1 MLSKR
6 KKHLAAQIA
15 LGLALAL
22 PMGTAFA
29 AEGAINVSGS
39 ENSVT
44 RDESLNVVANGGYG
58 VSATK
63 GATVSLNG
71 KEISVSVVSEGAVSR
86 AVGAINGSDN
96 GGIIN
101 LGSQAT
107 ESIKINSK
115 SNKDAYGLFAVRDAK
130 KTGSVSVINVNGK
143 NHR

>member
-71 KEISVSVVSEGAVSR
+71 KKF
-86 AVGAINGSDN
+86 
-96 GGIIN
+96 
-101 LGSQAT
+101 L
-107 ESIKINSK
+107 
-115 SNKDAYGLFAVRDAK
+115 YL
-130 KTGSVSVINVNGK
+130 
-143 NHR
+143 

>member
-44 RDESLNVVANGGYG
+44 RDES
-58 VSATK
+58 
-63 GATVSLNG
+63 
-71 KEISVSVVSEGAVSR
+71 
-86 AVGAINGSDN
+86 
-96 GGIIN
+96 
-101 LGSQAT
+101 
-107 ESIKINSK
+107 
-115 SNKDAYGLFAVRDAK
+115 
-130 KTGSVSVINVNGK
+130 
-143 NHR
+143 